1 MEGSDPDPSTWHADL
16 SVLLN
21 LFGCVRIFVEL
32 CGLSG
37 AGLRWCSGSVACG
50 TWDLSSNLRVKS
62 YPLALQAV
70 FFTTGPPGKSQHVG
84 LHVHKAFFCVAVCVQ
99 ISLSRVELRPTVF
112 VVIV

>member
-37 AGLRWCSGSVACG
+37 AGCRLSGCGGVQAQLLVARG
-50 TWDLSSNLRVKS
+50 ILV
-62 YPLALQAV
+62 P
-70 FFTTGPPGKSQHVG
+70 
-84 LHVHKAFFCVAVCVQ
+84 
-99 ISLSRVELRPTVF
+99 I
-112 VVIV
+112 